1 HLNLSAHHVWALRG
15 WVDALAGR
23 IRANDFS
30 IGMEFKESENEL
42 APVSEIDQNNHGSLV
57 DLSIMNVQ
65 RSGDQSGD

>member
-1 HLNLSAHHVWALRG
+1 GRLKR
-15 WVDALAGR
+15 AGQFRR
-23 IRANDFS
+23 IEINCSANDFL

>member
-1 HLNLSAHHVWALRG
+1 SLH
-15 WVDALAGR
+15 GR
-23 IRANDFS
+23 LKRADQFRRIEINCSANDFS